1 MDSGPHCETLNF
13 GKRSS
18 AQAQVKFLLP
28 TFRRRQA
35 GSGPIEVKNVAPE
48 YPIVW
53 PFGEQSKSPDGP
65 RRVHETRVDALYHVQ
80 TRGASTG
87 TLVLVEYKMHMEL
100 QSRCVW
106 ARGAS
111 GASPPVEVRERRT
124 LGDVEAARSM
134 LDTVATRQTYQ
145 NRQAETNA
153 WLVYVNTGVL
163 PTHCIVVHSTRRQ
176 ESCES
181 RRPSVHGV
189 TAGGILGRSRFND
202 EVPVPCC
209 VVCVRRLD
217 MRQEFMRCA

>member
-1 MDSGPHCETLNF
+1 
-13 GKRSS
+13 
-18 AQAQVKFLLP
+18 
-28 TFRRRQA
+28 
-35 GSGPIEVKNVAPE
+35 
-48 YPIVW
+48 
-53 PFGEQSKSPDGP
+53 
-65 RRVHETRVDALYHVQ
+65 VDALYHVQ

-217 MRQEFMRCA
+217 MRQAFMRCA